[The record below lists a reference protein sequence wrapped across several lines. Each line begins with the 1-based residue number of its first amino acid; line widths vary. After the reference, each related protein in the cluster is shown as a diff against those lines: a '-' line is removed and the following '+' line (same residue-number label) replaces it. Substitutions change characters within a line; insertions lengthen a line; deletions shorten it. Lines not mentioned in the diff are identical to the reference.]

1 MSEGVAVANAACA
14 KAQGPPKGRKQMR
27 LVRKHK
33 ALRKEE
39 SECGLCESTRP
50 SERKEAERGLCEST
64 RPSEKGNSMDISNIA
79 SMYSDVYSTAAN
91 QTANK
96 LQNQLDGSDY
106 SAATKD
112 ELMDACKQF
121 EAYFIEQMYKAM
133 LKTVPENEGTSN
145 YASSMMD
152 YYKDQMVQG
161 IAEQTTNQNEG
172 GMGLAQM
179 LYEQMARNYGIDVTG
194 DSAK

>member
-1 MSEGVAVANAACA
+1 
-14 KAQGPPKGRKQMR
+14 
-27 LVRKHK
+27 
-33 ALRKEE
+33 
-39 SECGLCESTRP
+39 
-50 SERKEAERGLCEST
+50 
-64 RPSEKGNSMDISNIA
+64 MDISNIT

-91 QTANK
+91 QAASK
-96 LQNQLDGSDY
+96 LQNQIDGADY
-106 SAATKD
+106 TKASKD

-145 YASSMMD
+145 YASSLMD

-161 IAEQTTNQNEG
+161 IAGQTTNQSEG

-179 LYEQMARNYGIDVTG
+179 LYEQMARNYGIDVTENG
-194 DSAK
+194 TN